1 LECNTRPARDAF
13 SGDYRAILLYP
24 LFVVDEIVNR
34 GRELQTAGVLSA
46 EGKVKTMSGRWA
58 QKIDVLSES
67 MTVAVSDRARE
78 LQQRG
83 VKVVNLGG
91 GDPDFNTPP
100 HIVAAAVTAMN
111 QGLTHYVASKGIPE
125 LRKAITAKL
134 QRDNHVAYD
143 PDTEVIVTASG
154 KLALY
159 ITLAAMIEP
168 GDEVLYFDP
177 AWVSYE
183 PMIRML
189 DGIPVDV
196 PLRPEDNFLL
206 DGDVLKS
213 RITPRTKAMILNSPN
228 NPTGRVLTRDELN
241 IVARSAQEHGF
252 WVLSDEIYEHIIYDK
267 HQHISLAALPGM
279 RDLTVTLNG
288 MSKAYAMTGWR
299 LGYLGAPAPLCEQIL
314 KVQQHVVTCAPSF
327 VQAAGVAA
335 LQGPQGCVAEM
346 VAEYDRRRRFMTDAL
361 NALPGVH
368 CPLPEGAFYLF
379 PRVTHRGM
387 DSNALAKFMI
397 EEAHVAVTPGAAFGQ
412 TGTQNV
418 RLTFATSM
426 ANLQQAVEQLKA
438 AMG

>member
-1 LECNTRPARDAF
+1 
-13 SGDYRAILLYP
+13 
-24 LFVVDEIVNR
+24 
-34 GRELQTAGVLSA
+34 
-46 EGKVKTMSGRWA
+46 MSVRWA
-58 QKIDVLSES
+58 KKIDALSES

-100 HIVAAAVTAMN
+100 HIVEAAVKAMN

-125 LRKAITAKL
+125 LRKAITAKF

-159 ITLAAMIEP
+159 ITLAAMLEP

-228 NPTGRVLTRDELN
+228 NPPSPR
-241 IVARSAQEHGF
+241 ARLLGAER
-252 WVLSDEIYEHIIYDK
+252 
-267 HQHISLAALPGM
+267 
-279 RDLTVTLNG
+279 RDL
-288 MSKAYAMTGWR
+288 R
-299 LGYLGAPAPLCEQIL
+299 
-314 KVQQHVVTCAPSF
+314 
-327 VQAAGVAA
+327 
-335 LQGPQGCVAEM
+335 
-346 VAEYDRRRRFMTDAL
+346 
-361 NALPGVH
+361 
-368 CPLPEGAFYLF
+368 
-379 PRVTHRGM
+379 
-387 DSNALAKFMI
+387 
-397 EEAHVAVTPGAAFGQ
+397 AHH
-412 TGTQNV
+412 
-418 RLTFATSM
+418 L
-426 ANLQQAVEQLKA
+426 
-438 AMG
+438 

>member
-1 LECNTRPARDAF
+1 MA
-13 SGDYRAILLYP
+13 
-24 LFVVDEIVNR
+24 
-34 GRELQTAGVLSA
+34 
-46 EGKVKTMSGRWA
+46 KRWA
-58 QKIDVLSES
+58 KKIDSLSES

-91 GDPDFNTPP
+91 GDPDFDTPP
-100 HIVAAAVTAMN
+100 HIVAAAVAAIDK
-111 QGLTHYVASKGIPE
+111 GLTHYVASRGIPE
-125 LRKAITAKL
+125 LRKAVTGKF

-159 ITLAAMIEP
+159 ITLAAMLEP

-183 PMIRML
+183 PVIRML
-189 DGIPVDV
+189 GGIPAAV
-196 PLRPEDNFLL
+196 PLRPADNFIL
-206 DGDVLKS
+206 DGDELKKRVS
-213 RITPRTKAMILNSPN
+213 PRTKAMILNTPN
-228 NPTGRVLTRDELN
+228 NPTGRVLTVEELDV
-241 IVARSAQEHGF
+241 VARSAREHGY
-252 WVLSDEIYEHIIYDK
+252 WVLSDEIYEHIIYDRRR
-267 HQHISLAALPGM
+267 HISLASLPEM

-346 VAEYDRRRRFMTDAL
+346 TAEYDRRRRFMTDAL
-361 NALPGVH
+361 NSIPGVH

-379 PRVTHRGM
+379 PEVAFQGL
-387 DSNALAKFMI
+387 DSNALAEFMI
-397 EEAHVAVTPGAAFGQ
+397 EKAHVAVTAGSAFGRA
-412 TGTQNV
+412 GTRNI

-426 ANLQQAVEQLKA
+426 ANLRQAAEQMKA
-438 AMG
+438 AMA